1 MKTDP
6 LIVTQSKLF
15 SQKKF
20 KDALKNSEYPTFDV
34 EDIFDKKFKPGKD
47 VGVGKPEKK
56 KKKQTFTPMKKCP
69 VILESRRYQK
79 Y

>member
-1 MKTDP
+1 MKCDP
-6 LIVTQSKLF
+6 LILTESKLF

-20 KDALKNSEYPTFDV
+20 KEALKNSEYPKFDV
-34 EDIFDKKFKPGKD
+34 EDIFDKNFKLGKE

-56 KKKQTFTPMKKCP
+56 KKKQGFIPMKKCQ

>member
-6 LIVTQSKLF
+6 LILTQSKLF

-34 EDIFDKKFKPGKD
+34 DEIFDKKFKPGKE
-47 VGVGKPEKK
+47 VRVGKPEKK
-56 KKKQTFTPMKKCP
+56 KKTNTFVPMKKCS
-69 VILESRRYQK
+69 VILDSRRYQK